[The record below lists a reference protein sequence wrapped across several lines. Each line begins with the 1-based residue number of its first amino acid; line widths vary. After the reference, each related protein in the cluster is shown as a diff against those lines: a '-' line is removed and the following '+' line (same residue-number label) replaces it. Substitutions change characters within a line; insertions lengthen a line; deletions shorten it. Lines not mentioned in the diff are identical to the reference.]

1 MAQAQEASGVQVN
14 RDTLIAVLQDF
25 RAENEINPVSPRLI
39 SLGTRPVDRSKAT
52 RVSKKGF
59 RVQIY
64 AGNNRNEA
72 YAIQNKFRAQYSDID
87 SYINYDEPNYRV
99 KVGDFTSRSEAN
111 NFMRVLRSQ
120 YSNVFVF
127 QEDIWVWE

>member
-1 MAQAQEASGVQVN
+1 
-14 RDTLIAVLQDF
+14 
-25 RAENEINPVSPRLI
+25 ENEINPVSPRLI

-72 YAIQNKFRAQYSDID
+72 YAVQNKFRAQYSYIV
-87 SYINYDEPNYRV
+87 SYINYDDHNYRI
-99 KVGDFTSRSEAN
+99 KVGNFTSRSEAN